1 MNLELLRTFVTFA
14 KSKNIVE
21 AARQLRVSQ
30 PAVTLQL
37 QRLEQG
43 FRHPIFSQQGK
54 KKVLTPF
61 GRALLEETEPLLSRI
76 ESSVEQVEKRFADP
90 SQIALRIGARA
101 EVLSRIVQRIRFPGT
116 IQFVPLRTQEAVDQL
131 LSHEIDIAISYLRP
145 DLAHIH
151 SRKIFSDQVQWV
163 CHESLLKKLT
173 VQQAS
178 RSLPFLTQTPFLAYK
193 EDAPFLKDW
202 FKHLGNE
209 NEFGSVRPKR
219 ICEDWNA
226 ILKLVEQGEGY
237 SLIPS
242 SLVSANPELKSLLL
256 PAQILPEMTFYALFH
271 FDLMKIAAIEKTLGF
286 GA

>member
-14 KSKNIVE
+14 KSKNIID

-30 PAVTLQL
+30 PAVTNQL
-37 QRLEQG
+37 QRLEQS
-43 FRHPIFSQQGK
+43 FRHPLFSQQGK

-61 GRALLEETEPLLSRI
+61 GRALLEETEPLISRM
-76 ESSVEQVEKRFADP
+76 ESSLEQVEKRFADP
-90 SQIALRIGARA
+90 TQLMLRIGARA
-101 EVLSRIVQRIRFPGT
+101 EVLSRIVQRIRFPGA

-145 DLAHIH
+145 DLAYIH
-151 SRKIFSDQVQWV
+151 SRRIFSDQVQWV

-173 VQQAS
+173 AHQAS
-178 RSLPFLTQTPFLAYK
+178 TSLPFLTETPFLAYK
-193 EDAPFLKDW
+193 KDAPFLKDW
-202 FKHLGNE
+202 LAHLGH
-209 NEFGSVRPKR
+209 GDSLDLIRPRR

-242 SLVSANPELKSLLL
+242 SLISANPGLKSV
-256 PAQILPEMTFYALFH
+256 PIPSDVLPEMTFYALFH
-271 FDLMKIAAIEKTLGF
+271 FDLMKIPAIEKTLSF